1 MKNISCIFF
10 HLADGIVNECDKTV
24 HIPFHIFFTHKL
36 TTFTKY
42 IIINM
47 LDYVRRIFMDKFEI
61 FLNKTEIFLEK
72 ANKFLD
78 KVLLIT
84 AQLTLIAW
92 ILVPIIRLIMK

>member
-72 ANKFLD
+72 
-78 KVLLIT
+78 VLLIT
-84 AQLTLIAW
+84 AQLTLIAC